1 MDNLN
6 PILLVSLTCCIGPL
20 LFGGTCFTVGRW
32 STRWRLTLNRR
43 SYAEAQAHSEA
54 VGYGDSAGLPP
65 QAPPP
70 AMPRTAPPEADSA
83 CAARGGACIVD
94 ADGICR
100 MIFGP
105 HLTGPR

>member
-1 MDNLN
+1 MDNVN

-43 SYAEAQAHSEA
+43 SYAETQAHSEA

-70 AMPRTAPPEADSA
+70 AMPEQRRRKQIRRVQQG
-83 CAARGGACIVD
+83 AARASSTRTVS
-94 ADGICR
+94 AE
-100 MIFGP
+100 
-105 HLTGPR
+105 